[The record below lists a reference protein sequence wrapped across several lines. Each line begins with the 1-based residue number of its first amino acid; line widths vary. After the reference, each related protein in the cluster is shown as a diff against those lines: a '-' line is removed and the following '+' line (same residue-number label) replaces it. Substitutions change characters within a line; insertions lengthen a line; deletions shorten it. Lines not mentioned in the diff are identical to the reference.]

1 MDKAI
6 NIRLGFDYKV
16 GERTAAILDC
26 DAALSGWCDE
36 TLELLDDLGL
46 LKGDEMDAAF
56 DRAEE
61 IINAHQALQCVMMK
75 LVGVS
80 VKDELTRQ
88 RLAEIETGKEVT
100 I

>member
-1 MDKAI
+1 MEKSV

-26 DAALSGWCDE
+26 ASALSGWCDE
-36 TLELLDDLGL
+36 TLELLEDLGV
-46 LKGDEMDAAF
+46 LKGNQTDTAF
-56 DRAEE
+56 NREDE
-61 IINAHQALQCVMMK
+61 IIKAHDALQSVMMK

-80 VKDELTRQ
+80 VKDELTKQ